1 MKCTNC
7 GNNQFVGHQ
16 IVRMEVVVDENN
28 NFLEQREIYDA
39 ETPYGPFTCTKCG
52 REYDDIEVFKY

>member
-28 NFLEQREIYDA
+28 NFLEQREI
-39 ETPYGPFTCTKCG
+39 
-52 REYDDIEVFKY
+52 